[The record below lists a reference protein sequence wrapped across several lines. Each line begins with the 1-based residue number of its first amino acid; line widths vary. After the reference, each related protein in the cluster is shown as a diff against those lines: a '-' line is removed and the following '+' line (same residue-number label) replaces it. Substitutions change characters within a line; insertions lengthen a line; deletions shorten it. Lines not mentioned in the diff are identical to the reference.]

1 MLLRTNAFNFL
12 KNNPS
17 DERDSL
23 KSIYCCTESSVMCLY
38 IPVSTIPIKLL
49 TGLFH
54 KHNQSTKRKGSLF
67 DNPFGKINCGTPTF
81 AGKEEE
87 KSKQQQSMARWK
99 F

>member
-1 MLLRTNAFNFL
+1 
-12 KNNPS
+12 
-17 DERDSL
+17 
-23 KSIYCCTESSVMCLY
+23 MCLY
-38 IPVSTIPIKLL
+38 IPVGTIPIELL
-49 TGLFH
+49 TGLFY